1 MLSNAQFPTK
11 DFPSKS
17 LSQAILPSTT
27 TIDSIPEK
35 AEYDMIV
42 FCHLRW
48 DFVYQRPQHL
58 ISRFAN
64 YMRVLFVEEPILKAE
79 EGNSVRVINDNL
91 HIFQPN
97 IEQLDDL
104 DGVLYDLL
112 GSTEFPIAWF
122 YSASFGGIMDTFSFK
137 TIVYDCMDELSLFK
151 GAPKKLIEQERQLLQ
166 KATVVF
172 TGGKSLFEAKFPLH
186 PNVHCFPSS
195 VDMEH
200 FSKAQN
206 GISIP
211 AEMEAITSPVI
222 GYYGVVDERMDL
234 QLIEEAARML
244 PECSFVLIGPVVK
257 IQEDELP
264 RLPNIHYLGI
274 KPYSMLPNFL
284 KGFDIAMMPFA
295 LNDSTKFIS
304 PTKTL
309 EYMAAGKPIISTHI
323 RDVVRDYTG
332 CVRLINNAQE
342 FVVEIQKILNKEVR
356 PKENLYESILKKTS
370 WDTTVGKMRTILK
383 ETVRK

>member
-1 MLSNAQFPTK
+1 MHSNAQFPVK
-11 DFPSKS
+11 DFPSKD
-17 LSQAILPSTT
+17 LSKFIFPNS
-27 TIDSIPEK
+27 TIDSNPEK
-35 AEYDMIV
+35 SEYDMIV

-48 DFVYQRPQHL
+48 DFVYQRPQHI

-64 YMRVLFVEEPILKAE
+64 YMRVLFVEEPILREE

-91 HIFQPN
+91 HILQPN
-97 IEQLDDL
+97 IADIEDL
-104 DGVLYDLL
+104 DGVLYNLL
-112 GSTEFPIAWF
+112 GSTELPIAWF
-122 YSASFGGIMDTFSFK
+122 YSPSFGGVMDTFSFS

-151 GAPKKLIEQERQLLQ
+151 GAPKKLIEQELQLLK

-211 AEMEAITSPVI
+211 VEMESIASPVI

-234 QLIEEAARML
+234 QLIEEAAKLL
-244 PECSFVLIGPVVK
+244 PECSFVFIGPVVK

-264 RLPNIHYLGI
+264 KLPNIHYLGI
-274 KPYSMLPNFL
+274 KSYSMLPNFL

-295 LNDSTKFIS
+295 LNESTKYIS

-309 EYMAAGKPIISTHI
+309 EYMAAGKPIISTQI
-323 RDVVRDYTG
+323 KDVVRDYSG
-332 CVRLINNAQE
+332 CVQLINNAQE
-342 FVVEIQKILNKEVR
+342 FVMETQKILNKDVQ
-356 PKENLYESILKKTS
+356 PKTDLYESILKKTS
-370 WDTTVGKMRTILK
+370 WDTTVSKMRTILT
-383 ETVRK
+383 ETVKK